1 MIHYSCFKYITGKS
15 KQKHNSARELQ
26 LSANSR
32 VARKRAKQDGLH
44 RMVVTS
50 LERTTRGNFYG
61 NEKKIIDD
69 AIVVSPWMIGDRLKC
84 VARRHKQK
92 ISSNPLFDK

>member
-1 MIHYSCFKYITGKS
+1 M
-15 KQKHNSARELQ
+15 
-26 LSANSR
+26 
-32 VARKRAKQDGLH
+32 
-44 RMVVTS
+44 TS